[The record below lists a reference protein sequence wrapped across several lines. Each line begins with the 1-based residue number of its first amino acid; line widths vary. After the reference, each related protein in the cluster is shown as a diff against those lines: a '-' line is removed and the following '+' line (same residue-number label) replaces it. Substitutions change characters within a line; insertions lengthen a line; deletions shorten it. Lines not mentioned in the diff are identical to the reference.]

1 MRADVDL
8 DDLRKLATEIALEA
22 GALLAE
28 RLRTATE
35 LDETKSSATD
45 MVTQVDR
52 DAEALL
58 VGRIRAERPDDAILG
73 EEGGETAGTSG
84 VRWVLDPLDG
94 TTNYLY
100 GYPAF
105 AVSVAAEVDGET
117 AVGAVHDASRG
128 ETFVAIRG
136 HGATVDG
143 RPAAVS
149 GKTDLSTALVGTG
162 FAYRRDDRA
171 AQAALLPRVLPA
183 VRDIRRAGAAALDL
197 CWVGCGR
204 LDGFYERGLQ
214 PWDLAAGAL
223 VVREAGGL
231 TTRLADGT
239 VVAAGPGVFDALVS
253 LVGGS

>member
-1 MRADVDL
+1 MATDADL
-8 DDLRKLATEIALEA
+8 DALVALATQIALDA
-22 GALLAE
+22 GRLLAE

-35 LDETKSSATD
+35 LVETKSSVTD

-73 EEGGETAGTSG
+73 EESGETTGTSG

-105 AVSVAAEVDGET
+105 AVSVAAEIDGAT
-117 AVGAVHDASRG
+117 AVGVVHDAARG
-128 ETFVAIRG
+128 ETFVAARG
-136 HGATVDG
+136 RGATVDG
-143 RPAAVS
+143 RPASVS
-149 GKTDLSTALVGTG
+149 PKADLATALVGTG

-223 VVREAGGL
+223 VVREAGGV

-239 VVAAGPGVFDALVS
+239 VVAAAPGVFDALVS
-253 LVGGS
+253 LVDGS